1 MTVKLLIIYPM
12 DPLGP
17 KVGGAETFLKG
28 FIKNAPGDNENF
40 FFARLFGIIGVLI
53 FQNTICEPK
62 FKFPWTKK
70 VCKNGKI
77 IKDNN
82 AW

>member
-17 KVGGAETFLKG
+17 KVGGAETFLKA

-40 FFARLFGIIGVLI
+40 FFCSTFRNHRGPDFPKYYLRAEIQVSLDKKGLQKR
-53 FQNTICEPK
+53 QNY
-62 FKFPWTKK
+62 
-70 VCKNGKI
+70 
-77 IKDNN
+77 
-82 AW
+82 